1 MNRLLPE
8 GGGAFVLAVVLLGA
22 VPIGAVPVFTDVT
35 AQAGLDVPHGE
46 LPPDLPLNGSTPDFY
61 VSSVAVVDVDGDGW
75 PDIHL
80 TRFEQPGALY
90 RNNGDG
96 TFTDI
101 LPGSGLE
108 VARRANS
115 AAWADF
121 DNDGHP
127 EVFMSSL
134 LEDRHYYF
142 VNNGD
147 GTFRE
152 VGLERG
158 LALPVEGLHH
168 GMSVAIGDVNR
179 DGWLDL
185 FITQWGVD
193 LEGADPTE
201 HTALMVNRGREAPG
215 YFRNATREAGL
226 VIEGTRLPGEQHGFS
241 AFLSDFDG
249 DGWLD
254 LGYVAD
260 FGNSEFFWGRG
271 NGRFSEATEAARVG
285 TEQNGMGGA
294 VGDIDNDGDL
304 DWFVTSI
311 DGTFSDGL
319 DGNRLYRYDG
329 GRRFTDVTDEA
340 GVRNGGWAWG
350 AAFFDADNDGDLDL
364 VQTNGFMPGEPG
376 APDDPFTE
384 RTLLWINDGTGRFT
398 EVGASAGIGDVARGQ
413 GIAVLDYDRDGDL
426 DFIVTNS
433 YYKPVLYRNDTE
445 VSHNWLRVH
454 LTGTV
459 SNRDAVGARVEVE
472 TEPEGGLQMRELTPG
487 NGYLAQ
493 SEGTVHFGF
502 GDFEGPLHRLTVY
515 WPAGGTLELAGVEL
529 NREIT
534 LTEVDEGL
542 QRAPAI
548 VRAPVGG
555 EARRDERV
563 VLAVEVLGNPEPAYQ
578 WLRDGVVL
586 EGETGPELVIEAM
599 RPFDAA
605 DYSVQAANA
614 LGQVETEPVR
624 LEYRPPVN
632 RFSVARQWNELN
644 LDAIRV
650 DYPDPT
656 VHSRNLFHCS
666 VAMWDAYVAYDP
678 GGQLVPYL
686 AEERGTGEDR
696 EAARKEAISYGAYR
710 VLSSRY
716 QLSPSRAYSQADFD
730 AKMEELGYD
739 PDNRTM
745 RGQSPAAIGN
755 RIAAKVLAYGW
766 RDGANE
772 AHGYADLT
780 GYEPVNEPLIFKLPG
795 VEVEDPNRWQPLSFD
810 FLVLQNGLPVGAATQ
825 DFLGLNWRQVEPFA
839 LEIPADGRP
848 PLDPGP
854 PPQLGGT
861 GDAAFK
867 DGALTVIRYSSLLDP
882 ESAGTID
889 VSPGAYYNNT
899 LGTNDGSG
907 YAENPITGEP
917 YGPNRVNLADY
928 ARIIAEFWA
937 DGPDSETPPGH
948 WNTLANHV
956 TETLP
961 EKRLYGDGPL
971 LDGLA
976 WDVHLYFALNG
987 ALHDAAIAA
996 WAAKRYY
1003 DYVRP
1008 VTLIRHM
1015 GALGQSS
1022 DPEGPSYHTD
1032 GLPLEPGLVELVT
1045 EASAAPGGHHAHL
1058 REHIGKIAL
1067 YCWRGEPEDPETEVG
1082 GVGWIAASKWMPY
1095 QRFSFVTPPFAAYVS
1110 GHSAF
1115 SRAAAEVL
1123 SAFTGSPYFPGG
1135 EHHYEFVEGD
1145 FLHFETGP
1153 TETVRLTW
1161 ARYYDAADE
1170 AGLSRIYGGIHVPAD
1185 DFEGR
1190 IVGSAAG
1197 LGAWEK
1203 ARGYFEGTAAPLSWR
1218 IENAE
1223 HHSLFEDP
1231 RAGRMRWGMDATGR
1245 PLVRMRLPAGLTENR
1260 MRVSLSTDLE
1270 SWETVPFSEVLQSL
1284 EFTDHGNA
1292 EAILSP
1298 DNGEARFMRLVLLPA
1313 ERAGTAPDGEN

>member
-1 MNRLLPE
+1 MKRLLPE
-8 GGGAFVLAVVLLGA
+8 GGGAFVLAA
-22 VPIGAVPVFTDVT
+22 VFPAVIPLAAVPVFTDVT
-35 AQAGLDVPHGE
+35 EQAGLDISHGE

-80 TRFEQPGALY
+80 TRFNAPGALY
-90 RNNGDG
+90 RNNRDG

-115 AAWADF
+115 AAWGDF
-121 DNDGHP
+121 DNDGDP
-127 EVFMSSL
+127 DVFLSSL

-142 VNNGD
+142 VNIGD

-152 VGLERG
+152 AALEHG

-168 GMSVAIGDVNR
+168 GMSVATGDVNR

-185 FITQWGVD
+185 FITEWGVD
-193 LEGADPTE
+193 LEGADPTD
-201 HTALMVNRGREAPG
+201 HTALMVNRGPEAPG
-215 YFRNATREAGL
+215 HFRNASREAGL
-226 VIEGTRLPGEQHGFS
+226 VIEGTRLPNEQHGFS

-254 LGYVAD
+254 LGYIAD

-271 NGRFSEATEAARVG
+271 NGRFTEATESARVG

-376 APDDPFTE
+376 PPDDPFTE
-384 RTLLWINDGTGRFT
+384 RSLLWINDGEGRFT
-398 EVGASAGIGDVARGQ
+398 EVGASAGIADTARGQ
-413 GIAVLDYDRDGDL
+413 GIAVLDFDRDGDL

-433 YYKPVLYRNDTE
+433 YYKPVLYRNDTPLTGT
-445 VSHNWLRVH
+445 WLQVDLR
-454 LTGTV
+454 GTV
-459 SNRDAVGARVEVE
+459 SNRDAVGTRIEAE
-472 TEPEGGLQMRELTPG
+472 TEPGGAVQMRELTPA
-487 NGYLAQ
+487 NGYFAQ

-502 GDFEGPLHRLTVY
+502 GEFEGPLHRLTVS
-515 WPAGGTLELAGVEL
+515 WPAGGTLELSGLEL
-529 NREIT
+529 NRKIT
-534 LTEVDEGL
+534 LTEVDEDL
-542 QRAPAI
+542 QRPPEIISAPA
-548 VRAPVGG
+548 GG
-555 EARRDERV
+555 EAERDQRV
-563 VLAVEVLGNPEPAYQ
+563 VLAVEVLANPEPSYQ
-578 WLRDGVVL
+578 WLRNGVVL
-586 EGETGPELVIEAM
+586 EGETGPQLVVEAM
-599 RPFDAA
+599 RPFDAGL
-605 DYSVQAANA
+605 YSVKVANA
-614 LGQVETEPVR
+614 LGEAQTDPVR
-624 LEYRPPVN
+624 LDYRPPAN
-632 RFSVARQWNELN
+632 GHSVARQWNELN

-666 VAMWDAYVAYDP
+666 VAMWDAYVAYDRS
-678 GGQLVPYL
+678 GKRVPYL
-686 AEERGTGEDR
+686 QEETGTGEDL
-696 EAARKEAISYGAYR
+696 EAARREAISYAAYR

-739 PDNRTM
+739 PENRTM
-745 RGQSPAAIGN
+745 TGRSPAAIGN

-772 AHGYADLT
+772 AHGYADVT

-795 VEVEDPNRWQPLSFD
+795 VEVVDPNRWQPLSFD

-825 DFLGLNWRQVEPFA
+825 DFLGLNWRQVQPFA
-839 LEIPADGRP
+839 LELPADGRP

-867 DGALTVIRYSSLLDP
+867 EGALTVIRYSSVLDP
-882 ESAGTID
+882 ETAGTID

-917 YGPNRVNLADY
+917 YAPNRVNLADY

-956 TETLP
+956 TETIP
-961 EKRLYGDGPL
+961 EKRLYGDGSL
-971 LDGLA
+971 LDDLA

-996 WAAKRYY
+996 WAAKRYH

-1008 VTLIRHM
+1008 VTLIRYM
-1015 GALGQSS
+1015 GGLGQSS
-1022 DPEGPSYHTD
+1022 DPEGPSYHPE
-1032 GLPLEPGLVELVT
+1032 GLPLEPGLVEVIT
-1045 EASAAPGGHHAHL
+1045 EASAAPGGPHEDL
-1058 REHIGKIAL
+1058 REHIGEIAL
-1067 YCWRGEPEDPETEVG
+1067 WCWQGEPEDPETEVG
-1082 GVGWIAASKWMPY
+1082 GVGWITASRWMPY
-1095 QRFSFVTPPFAAYVS
+1095 QQFSFVTPPFAAYVS

-1135 EHHYEFVEGD
+1135 AHHYDFDQGN
-1145 FLHFETGP
+1145 FLHFERGP
-1153 TETVRLTW
+1153 SETVRLTW

-1170 AGLSRIYGGIHVPAD
+1170 AGLSRLYGGIHVPAD
-1185 DFEGR
+1185 DFAGR
-1190 IVGSAAG
+1190 ITGSRAG
-1197 LGAWEK
+1197 IGAWEK
-1203 ARGYFEGTAAPLSWR
+1203 ARGYFEGTAAPPAWR
-1218 IENAE
+1218 IETREQRFLLENPE
-1223 HHSLFEDP
+1223 
-1231 RAGRMRWGMDATGR
+1231 AGRMRGEMDAAGR
-1245 PLVRMRLPAGLTENR
+1245 PLLRMRLPSGLPRNR
-1260 MRVSLSTDLE
+1260 IQVHLSSDLQD
-1270 SWETVPFSEVLQSL
+1270 WKTVPFSEVLQSL

-1292 EAILSP
+1292 EAVLSP
-1298 DNGEARFMRLVLLPA
+1298 ENGESRFMRLFLPSA
-1313 ERAGTAPDGEN
+1313 ESGEGVPGGEK